1 MNEVESSFVDESR
14 SPIRSIQ
21 VRLVEAHEVERWL
34 TLMRQHHYLGFGK
47 SAGKRLL
54 HVATLDGEWVALL
67 SWAAAALHVKCRD
80 EWISWDSVAKKHRL
94 RLVTNNTRFLVL
106 PEWHQKNLASRV
118 LGLSVKRLAR
128 DWQAC
133 HGYSVVMAETFVDP
147 ERCPGRGICYRAAG
161 WAAIG
166 MTGGF
171 GHHPHGSYEHH
182 GQPKLMF
189 VYPLRRGA
197 RELLGSPIIK
207 SGGRRPRQKF
217 MLDVRKLPLA
227 GDDGLLPSLCELPG
241 YVSKRGRRHPQVCLL
256 AIAIYAALSGARSCD
271 GITSYA
277 ARLTPEELDL
287 FWVRRR
293 RPPSRWTV
301 RRVLSRVD
309 LEAVDRHVSD
319 WLARLHRKGILGD
332 VRWIQLVGGAQ
343 TIPLLSALGR
353 QRPAK
358 RCA

>member
-1 MNEVESSFVDESR
+1 MKDADDIVVAESPVALR
-14 SPIRSIQ
+14 SVQ
-21 VRLVEAHEVERWL
+21 VRLVEAHEIARWVD
-34 TLMRQHHYLGFGK
+34 LMRQHHYLGFGK

-80 EWISWDSVAKKHRL
+80 EWIGWDSVAKAHRL

-106 PEWHQKNLASRV
+106 PGWQRKNLASRV
-118 LGLSVKRLAR
+118 LGLSVRRLAR
-128 DWQAC
+128 DWQAS
-133 HGYSVVMAETFVDP
+133 HGYAVTLAETFVDP
-147 ERCPGRGICYRAAG
+147 DRCRGRGTCYRAAG
-161 WAAIG
+161 WTAIG

-182 GQPKLMF
+182 GRPKLMF
-189 VYPLRRGA
+189 VYPLRRDS
-197 RELLGSPIIK
+197 RELLACPLIET
-207 SGGRRPRQKF
+207 GGRCRRQRF

-227 GDDGLLPSLCELPG
+227 GDDGLLPLLCELPG
-241 YVSKRGRRHPQVCLL
+241 YVSKRGRRHTQVSLL

-277 ARLTPEELDL
+277 ASLTPEELDR

-293 RPPSRWTV
+293 RRPSRWTV

-309 LEAVDRHVSD
+309 VETVDRHVSD
-319 WLARLHRKGILGD
+319 WLARLHKKGVLGD
-332 VRWIQLVGGAQ
+332 VRWTHLVGGAQ
-343 TIPLLSALGR
+343 AIPLLSALGR
-353 QRPAK
+353 ESPEK
-358 RCA
+358 RRA